1 MLEFSGI
8 EAALSKLRET
18 AKRAATAKKRAL
30 LAEAHAIRR
39 KSLKYV
45 PIDFG
50 ILKGSAIV
58 EPIEEH
64 SDGSVST
71 TIGYGGDAG
80 AYALAVHEHPSGH
93 SPPSWKGVEVKFS
106 GAPERGPKYLE
117 RAMNEA
123 MDGMTERIGER
134 VGKYLAEG
142 TSDESGGG
150 SNE

>member
-1 MLEFSGI
+1 MLEFSGV
-8 EAALSKLRET
+8 EAAIAKLRET
-18 AKRAATAKKRAL
+18 AKRTTAAKKRAL

-50 ILKGSAIV
+50 VLKGSALV
-58 EPIEEH
+58 APIEEH

-71 TIGYGGDAG
+71 TIAYGGDAG

-117 RAMNEA
+117 RALNEA

-134 VGKYLAEG
+134 VQKYLAE
-142 TSDESGGG
+142 SG
-150 SNE
+150 SENDSEPSE